1 MFDEGQMITAELTPI
16 RSGRFWLPLPSR
28 PALYRLSTDHYP
40 WSEVR
45 GDLEARPLLSAV
57 LEAEQQGQK
66 GRLMWNAGAAL
77 GGFDESRD
85 LNVEEFSLAFARA
98 TLQVTLVDPAMV
110 GLAWQCRSAQ
120 PEALGAAWPQA
131 QTQLASS
138 HFSGALLGGES
149 GEVISFWQSGRP
161 VAGSLPVSG
170 SVQQLSAAQPL
181 GGQELA
187 AFWSKVLLLVS
198 AQAGN
203 AAEIW
208 RSSAAELAD
217 DYPCLDPFAREVWLE
232 KFSVRAVPDLS
243 AAELRD
249 ALLAV
254 FDATLRRLRLRLR
267 SLPLAELQ
275 ASPMWSVSGAGD
287 LI

>member
-1 MFDEGQMITAELTPI
+1 MITAELTPI
-16 RSGRFWLPLPSR
+16 RSDRFWLPLPSR

-45 GDLEARPLLSAV
+45 SDLEARPMLSAV
-57 LEAEQQGQK
+57 LEAEQQGRR
-66 GRLMWNAGAAL
+66 GRLLWNAGAAL
-77 GGFDESRD
+77 GGFDDTRD
-85 LNVEEFSLAFARA
+85 LGVNELMSAFPRA
-98 TLQVTLVDPAMV
+98 TVQVTLVDPAV
-110 GLAWQCRSAQ
+110 AGLAWQCRSAQ
-120 PEALGAAWPQA
+120 PEALSAAWPQA
-131 QTQLASS
+131 QGQLVSS
-138 HFSGALLGGES
+138 NFSGALLGGEG

-170 SVQQLSAAQPL
+170 QVQQLSAPQPL
-181 GGQELA
+181 GGQALME
-187 AFWSKVLLLVS
+187 FWSKVLLLAS

-203 AAEIW
+203 IAEIW
-208 RSSAAELAD
+208 RSSAADLAD
-217 DYPCLDPFAREVWLE
+217 DHPCLDPFAREVWLE
-232 KFSVRAVPDLS
+232 KLSVQAVPDLS
-243 AAELRD
+243 ATELRD

-267 SLPLAELQ
+267 NLAVAELQ